1 MKTILHIIDTTG
13 PGGAETVFVEL
24 ADRMRQRGYRSLVL
38 IKGPG
43 WVQEE
48 LTRRGLPP
56 LIYNAKG
63 AFLLDYVQ
71 YLFQLIRKENVDL
84 IQSHLL
90 GSNLYAAIAG
100 MITATPVVASY
111 HGMVDISPDER
122 FRRLKYK
129 IMKAG
134 ISRFVVVSNNLRQQ
148 VKQQGMLNDR
158 KTEVIY
164 NGIATQDYNLP
175 KAHRLRTELGL
186 QNAAVLVGCL
196 GNIRAAKGYDVLLNA
211 AGQLKAVNPNI
222 HFVIAGQQKG
232 DLMQRLLEQQR
243 SLRVEDSVHFLGFQ
257 ADSAEFLSNL
267 DIFLLPSTSEGF
279 SISTI
284 EAMAAGLP
292 VIATRCGGPEEIIE
306 TERTGLLV
314 DVNSPEAIA
323 QGLQRVV
330 TTPAF
335 AASIGAQGRA
345 AAIATYDVNAMLDR
359 YQQIYDSIII
369 ND

>member
-13 PGGAETVFVEL
+13 PGGAETVFIEL
-24 ADRMRQRGYRSLVL
+24 ADRMRQRSYKSLVL

-48 LTRRGLPP
+48 LARRGLTP
-56 LIYNAKG
+56 LIYNTKG
-63 AFLLDYVQ
+63 TFMWDYVQ
-71 YLFQLIRKENVDL
+71 YLFQLIRKEDVDL

-122 FRRLKYK
+122 FRRLKSK
-129 IMKAG
+129 IMNTG
-134 ISRFVVVSNNLRQQ
+134 IRRFVVVSNNLRQQ

-164 NGIATQDYNLP
+164 NGIATEDYQLP
-175 KAHRLRTELGL
+175 HAHRIRTELEL
-186 QNAAVLVGCL
+186 PDNAVLIGCL
-196 GNIRAAKGYDVLLNA
+196 GNIRPAKGYDLLIEVA
-211 AGQLKAVNPNI
+211 AQLQADFPHV
-222 HFVIAGQQKG
+222 HFVIAGQGKSGLTEQ
-232 DLMQRLLEQQR
+232 LEEQRKALG
-243 SLRVEDSVHFLGFQ
+243 VESNVHFLGFQ
-257 ADSAEFLSNL
+257 GDSAEFLSNL

-292 VIATRCGGPEEIIE
+292 VIASRCGGPEEIIE
-306 TERTGLLV
+306 TEKTGLLV
-314 DVNSPEAIA
+314 DVGSPEALAEGVKRLVAEPDFTAKIA
-323 QGLQRVV
+323 E
-330 TTPAF
+330 
-335 AASIGAQGRA
+335 QGRA
-345 AAIATYDVNAMLDR
+345 AARADYDIEVMLNR
-359 YQQIYDSIII
+359 YEQIYARLL
-369 ND
+369 NL